1 MQLLVLI
8 LGANP
13 VGAILAFAIL
23 VTFIAFLIVLMFVNI
38 PTTNTDLVRE
48 MMIALIA
55 AFGTGAGYYLG
66 SSKGSSD
73 KTNLMTPR
81 VPSDGPPAPPQT

>member
-1 MQLLVLI
+1 MTLLTLI
-8 LGANP
+8 LGTNP

-23 VTFIAFLIVLMFVNI
+23 FTFIAFLIVLMFVNI

-73 KTNLMTPR
+73 KTNLISGKGT
-81 VPSDGPPAPPQT
+81 GGEPPASTA